1 MKQFGFLIG
10 LLVILLTIFFIIDMI
25 NSIKVGK
32 KKRIVLYII
41 GMFILLFIAGFSS
54 EWEFIEDAGMLAGPS
69 YLGLLLFIYVVIV
82 LIIFIVKYKAIIL
95 FFSNLF
101 FRKNITHYGLLPAKY
116 KILSF
121 LYIVLIL
128 ILLCLGIWL
137 ILDSLPL

>member
-1 MKQFGFLIG
+1 
-10 LLVILLTIFFIIDMI
+10 MI